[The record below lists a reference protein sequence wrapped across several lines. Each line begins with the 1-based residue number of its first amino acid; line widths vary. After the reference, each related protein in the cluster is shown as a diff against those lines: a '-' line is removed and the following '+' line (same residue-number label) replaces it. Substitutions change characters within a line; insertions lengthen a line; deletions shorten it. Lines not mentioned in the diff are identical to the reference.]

1 MSCSKCEHIKQG
13 CDETC
18 HCCPRCYLKGKDNEC
33 SKICEHAKHE
43 DDGGFLIDGNHPD
56 DMYSVQVKI

>member
-1 MSCSKCEHIKQG
+1 MACPKCEHIKTG

-18 HCCPRCYLKGKDNEC
+18 NDCGQCYMKLGKEVCN
-33 SKICEHAKHE
+33 KICEHAEHE

-56 DMYSVQVKI
+56 DMFSLGE